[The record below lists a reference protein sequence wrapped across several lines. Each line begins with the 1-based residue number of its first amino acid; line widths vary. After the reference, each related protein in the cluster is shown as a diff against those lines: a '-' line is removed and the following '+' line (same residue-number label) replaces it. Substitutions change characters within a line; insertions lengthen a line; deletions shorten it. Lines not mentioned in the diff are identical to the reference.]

1 MKVEPSLAGGAEGPF
16 GRVRRRH
23 RHPVAAL
30 MGIVV
35 AVTTAACGAESPSTP
50 APARG
55 GGASTPAPTSAMGV
69 TERNGEIDLIDAHL
83 ATVSGRRT
91 VVQMTLANTDP
102 DRRHD
107 LTKVTAR
114 GTRARITGPGSG
126 SAPGRLPLPPATHV
140 DTLAG
145 RYTLTFP
152 ARALPRHGTVR
163 VTFAFT
169 GGPDVMIALPVLR
182 R

>member
-1 MKVEPSLAGGAEGPF
+1 MPVML
-16 GRVRRRH
+16 VRH
-23 RHPVAAL
+23 RRVLAVV
-30 MGIVV
+30 MGGVV
-35 AVTTAACGAESPSTP
+35 AVAVAGCGAESPDGAAPPRGGGSSTP
-50 APARG
+50 AV
-55 GGASTPAPTSAMGV
+55 SSAMGV
-69 TERNGEIDLIDAHL
+69 TERSGEIDFIDAHL
-83 ATVSGRRT
+83 AAVSGRRT

-107 LTKVTAR
+107 LAKVTAR

-126 SAPGRLPLPPATHV
+126 GAPGRLPLPPATHV

-152 ARALPRHGTVR
+152 AGTLPRHGTVR
-163 VTFAFT
+163 VAFAFT
-169 GGPDVMIALPVLR
+169 GEPGITVALPVLR